1 MEATEPM
8 TPEMQTMLAAT
19 VYAVVG
25 ASRDPEKYGF
35 LVYKS
40 LKAAG
45 KTAFPVNPRAAEVD
59 GDVCYPTL
67 SALPQIPEV
76 AVMVVPP
83 AVTEAAVEEC
93 ARLGIKQIWMQPG
106 AESAAAV
113 ALCREKGIAVISGG
127 PCIMVLLRTAKYQS
141 S

>member
-1 MEATEPM
+1 M
-8 TPEMQTMLAAT
+8 TPEMTTMLAAT

-35 LVYKS
+35 LVYRS
-40 LKAAG
+40 LKSAG
-45 KTAFPVNPRAAEVD
+45 KTAFPVNPNATEVD

-67 SALPQIPEV
+67 AALPQTPEV

-83 AVTEAAVEEC
+83 IVTEAAVEEC

-106 AESAAAV
+106 AESAAAI
-113 ALCREKGIAVISGG
+113 ALCREKGIAVVASG
-127 PCIMVLLRTAKYQS
+127 PCIMVLLRTARYQMP
-141 S
+141 

>member
-1 MEATEPM
+1 M
-8 TPEMQTMLAAT
+8 TPEMTTMLAAT

-35 LVYKS
+35 LVYRS
-40 LKAAG
+40 LKSAG
-45 KTAFPVNPRAAEVD
+45 KTAFPVNPKAPEVD

-67 SALPQIPEV
+67 AALPQTPEV

-83 AVTEAAVEEC
+83 IVTEAAVEEC

-106 AESAAAV
+106 AESAAAI
-113 ALCREKGIAVISGG
+113 ALCREKGIAVVASG
-127 PCIMVLLRTAKYQS
+127 PCIMVLLRTARYQMP
-141 S
+141 